1 MCPHENI
8 TSVQKPLNLKPDLSY
23 DYLFSKV
30 FDLTRHIDVSI
41 CLFENLRFHA
51 VHSDVFLKVDVSKMF
66 HFRDPFQGLSFQR
79 DFV

>member
-8 TSVQKPLNLKPDLSY
+8 TSVQKPLNVKPGLSY

-30 FDLTRHIDVSI
+30 FDLIRDIDASI
-41 CLFENLRFHA
+41 RLFENLRFHA
-51 VHSDVFLKVDVSKMF
+51 VHADVFLKVNVSKMF
-66 HFRDPFQGLSFQR
+66 HFGDPFQGLSFQQ